1 MGEIAYKSVIFVNIS
16 VKYITSLTFVHFAS
30 KLSES
35 LLLLKHCVIFMFQ
48 TSIYYFDHCLEPRE
62 HVQHPRWI

>member
-16 VKYITSLTFVHFAS
+16 VKYITSLSFDLCHNKIKSHFVHFAS

-35 LLLLKHCVIFMFQ
+35 LVLLKHCVIFMFQ
-48 TSIYYFDHCLEPRE
+48 TSIYYFDHC
-62 HVQHPRWI
+62 